1 MSLPTAC
8 SCSVSVPRLC
18 LSTVCHFCA
27 HVRLRIVLY
36 LRAWL
41 SAPTTWL
48 SLPSRFRNRS
58 WQGWGKQIMKKHCCP
73 PQGKIRTASPY
84 GVSSACQSGLPW
96 CYLQLFL
103 LSPIPPRVMCGQLLN
118 TSDGHCLSSGLR
130 ISKPDNSCMWGVKQY
145 WRNMTLWKI
154 FKNFYFSISYTAFV
168 HRYFHLCE
176 DTHRPLS

>member
-1 MSLPTAC
+1 MYSMSLPTAC
-8 SCSVSVPRLC
+8 SCSVSVLRLC

-58 WQGWGKQIMKKHCCP
+58 WQGWGKQIIKKHCCP

-103 LSPIPPRVMCGQLLN
+103 LSPIPPRVMCGQLFE
-118 TSDGHCLSSGLR
+118 HEWWALSVFRVEDFLAR
-130 ISKPDNSCMWGVKQY
+130 QQLYVRCKTILEKHDFVKD
-145 WRNMTLWKI
+145 
-154 FKNFYFSISYTAFV
+154 F
-168 HRYFHLCE
+168 
-176 DTHRPLS
+176 